1 MPDISNLKIG
11 TNVYSIKDS
20 SARTTAQNA
29 DTKSDQA
36 IQDSATA
43 QASASSAQ
51 TTANNANTSANNAN
65 IKIDGAKV
73 SGVYTESTETVEIK
87 LILGGV

>member
-1 MPDISNLKIG
+1 MADIANLKIG
-11 TNVYSIKDS
+11 TNVYAIKDS

-43 QASASSAQ
+43 QATATSAQSTANSASSSA
-51 TTANNANTSANNAN
+51 TSANK
-65 IKIDGAKV
+65 KIDGAKIT
-73 SGVYTESTETVEIK
+73 GTYTESTETVEIT
-87 LILGGV
+87 LSLG